1 MHNLRR
7 DSTHGVGILQFFNEK
22 TKRKTMAISY
32 MTKEGFDKKMAELA
46 HLENVERPEV
56 VRAIAEAR
64 DKGDLSENAE
74 YDAAKERQG
83 MLEAKIAELKN
94 LVATAR
100 IIDESKITT
109 DEVQLLNKVTIKN
122 VKNGAQMTYTLVTET
137 ESNLREGKISITT
150 PIAKG
155 LLGHKVGDVV
165 DVNVPAGVMK
175 FEIVDISI

>member
-1 MHNLRR
+1 
-7 DSTHGVGILQFFNEK
+7 
-22 TKRKTMAISY
+22 MAISY
-32 MTKEGFDKKMAELA
+32 MTQEGYDKKMAELA

-83 MLEAKIAELKN
+83 MLEAKIAELKA

-122 VKNGAQMTYTLVTET
+122 VKNGAQMTYTIVTET
-137 ESNLREGKISITT
+137 EANLREGKISITT

-165 DVNVPAGVMK
+165 EVTAPAGVMK
-175 FEIVDISI
+175 FEILNIAV

>member
-1 MHNLRR
+1 
-7 DSTHGVGILQFFNEK
+7 
-22 TKRKTMAISY
+22 MAISY
-32 MTKEGFDKKMAELA
+32 MTKEGYDKKMAELA

-56 VRAIAEAR
+56 VRAIADAR

-122 VKNGAQMTYTLVTET
+122 VGTGAQMTYTIVTET
-137 ESNLREGKISITT
+137 EANLREGKISIST

-165 DVNVPAGVMK
+165 DVTAPAGPMK
-175 FEIVDISI
+175 FEILEIAI

>member
-1 MHNLRR
+1 
-7 DSTHGVGILQFFNEK
+7 
-22 TKRKTMAISY
+22 MAISY

-83 MLEAKIAELKN
+83 MLEAKISELKN

-122 VKNGAQMTYTLVTET
+122 VKNGAQMTYTIVTET

-165 DVNVPAGVMK
+165 DVNAPAGVMQ
-175 FEIVDISI
+175 FEIIDIAV